1 MGAWLCLC
9 QKSDND
15 NADQMSVRSSRLE
28 KLLQQLFR
36 RHDLNSNG
44 VLEEVELVK
53 LNEKIAL
60 LHSGSETDRGAIRK
74 RYSGIFRSRLDADG
88 QPVAFNVFRDYML
101 GILDDLDSDLATQE
115 MILEQLI
122 AEADLALAVFPVS
135 LTVRSGVL
143 ASLKDEQA
151 WMTTSM
157 SEHTTPPPHATP
169 RLSPK
174 KLHAGVLSS
183 QRSLTA
189 VSHAGG

>member
-1 MGAWLCLC
+1 MGGLLCLC
-9 QKSDND
+9 QRSDVD
-15 NADQMSVRSSRLE
+15 HESQTCVRSNKLE
-28 KLLQQLFR
+28 KLLKQLFK

-60 LHSGSETDRGAIRK
+60 LHTGSETDRGAIRR
-74 RYSGIFRSRLDADG
+74 RYSGIFRSRLDANG
-88 QPVAFNVFRDYML
+88 QPVPYNVFRDYML

-143 ASLKDEQA
+143 ANLKDEQA
-151 WMTTSM
+151 WS
-157 SEHTTPPPHATP
+157 TPPAGEKTSPPPYAT
-169 RLSPK
+169 
-174 KLHAGVLSS
+174 
-183 QRSLTA
+183 
-189 VSHAGG
+189 